1 MSLSQI
7 SLLHSSKIFK
17 ILYIMH
23 AMLFYTYTAFC
34 SYRRPEFGSFI
45 LKHTLTVISNLSS
58 SGGAVQGKLDPQN
71 SIDNW

>member
-1 MSLSQI
+1 MRSQGGAV
-7 SLLHSSKIFK
+7 SVVP
-17 ILYIMH
+17 
-23 AMLFYTYTAFC
+23 AVETG
-34 SYRRPEFGSFI
+34 RPEFGSFI